1 MFYLF
6 ETYGFPGEMTL
17 ELLREK
23 TKETGIELNNEVRIL
38 EEFNEAMKKHQDLSR
53 TASAGMFK
61 G

>member
-23 TKETGIELNNEVRIL
+23 VKETGIQLNNEHIIL

>member
-23 TKETGIELNNEVRIL
+23 TKETGVELNNEARIL